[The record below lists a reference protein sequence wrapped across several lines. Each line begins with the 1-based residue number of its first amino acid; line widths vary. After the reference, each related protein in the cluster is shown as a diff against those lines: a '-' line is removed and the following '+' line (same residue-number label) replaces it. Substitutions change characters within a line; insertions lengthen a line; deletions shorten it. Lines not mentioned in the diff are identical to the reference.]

1 MVGAIIDGGLSMVRP
16 YSNGT
21 IYHSNSVLPIM
32 AITNPVGSLHEATAG
47 ASLLVCN
54 YGGGW
59 GADYGVGAH
68 LAFYGEA
75 VGDGVWCYQFVEKW
89 LHGGAGAR

>member
-1 MVGAIIDGGLSMVRP
+1 MVGAIIDGGRSMVRP

-59 GADYGVGAH
+59 GRTMV
-68 LAFYGEA
+68 LERILPSM
-75 VGDGVWCYQFVEKW
+75 E
-89 LHGGAGAR
+89 RR